1 MSSTSAFV
9 NGITRLND
17 FIGRWISY
25 LVYGMFAL
33 LILEVFF
40 RYLLRGPTV
49 WTNELS
55 QMLFGLY
62 TIMAGGYIMAHR
74 EHVNVDLL
82 YSTLPRRTQAW
93 VDVFTSIMFFV
104 FTLALL
110 YFGSSMAWESMENME
125 TSFSAWNP
133 PVWPIKLAIP
143 LGTALL
149 LLQGVAKLLDDIAV
163 ATGKKIDDRKSER
176 GEHK

>member
-1 MSSTSAFV
+1 MRLIPAFIG
-9 NGITRLND
+9 GITRLND
-17 FIGRWISY
+17 FIGRWVSY
-25 LVYGMFAL
+25 LVYGMFAF

-40 RYLLRGPTV
+40 RYVLRGPTV

-82 YSTLPRRTQAW
+82 YSALPRRVQA
-93 VDVFTSIMFFV
+93 VIDIFTSVIFFL

-110 YFGSSMAWESMENME
+110 YFGGSMAWESIQNME

-133 PVWPIKLAIP
+133 PVWPIKAAIP
-143 LGTALL
+143 VGAALL
-149 LLQGVAKLLDDIAV
+149 LLQGIAKLFEDIAV
-163 ATGKKIDDRKSER
+163 ATGRKTDDRKSSR
-176 GEHK
+176 GEYK